1 MSKLNLGIIGTGL
14 NTINYILAIQ
24 RNPLLNLSIISDGNI
39 RYACDLTKGMDCSV
53 CDNDYNIIYNDNIDA
68 VIISTSYKRQIE
80 IAKLCIIAQKHVLL
94 DKIIASPK
102 QILDL
107 YDLAQEKGIVIYVG
121 LFKRHHSDY
130 MAIKEKLSNIK
141 SIYSVNKKPLQKPYR
156 TSNGLIG
163 EMIYYDLDI
172 ILNYLDYKMPNKIL
186 AISNTNH
193 KELKKV
199 KEYESMD
206 IKLIYDTGL
215 IINISSSRNSTY
227 GFDDRIEIESAEG
240 LTKIKNQSLNNIVQI
255 NNEGLV
261 TSYTNNNYYIRYKQ
275 SYFYML
281 DYFHKI
287 IFNKMEN
294 TVQRDNILK
303 LNKICQI
310 VNKSLEEKN
319 VTRVGGIMKNIV
331 KM

>member
-39 RYACDLTKGMDCSV
+39 RYACDLTKGMGCAV
-53 CDNDYNIIYNDNIDA
+53 CNNDYSIIYNENIDA

-80 IAKLCIIAQKHVLL
+80 IAKLCIIGEKHVLL
-94 DKIIASPK
+94 DKIIGST
-102 QILDL
+102 QEILDL
-107 YDLAQEKGIVIYVG
+107 YDLAKEKGVVIYVG

-130 MAIKEKLSNIK
+130 MGIKEKLSNIK
-141 SIYSVNKKPLQKPYR
+141 NIYSVNKKPLQKPYR

-186 AISNTNH
+186 AIANTNH

-199 KEYESMD
+199 KEYESLD
-206 IKLIYDTGL
+206 IKLIYDEGIL
-215 IINISSSRNSTY
+215 INISSSRNSTY
-227 GFDDRIEIESAEG
+227 GFDDRIEIESSEG
-240 LTKIKNQSLNNIVQI
+240 LTKIKNQSSNNIVEI
-255 NNEGLV
+255 NNQGLV
-261 TSYTNNNYYIRYKQ
+261 TSYTNNNYYIRYKE

-287 IFNKMEN
+287 ILDKMEN

-310 VNKSLEEKN
+310 VNKSLKEKN
-319 VTRVGGIMKNIV
+319 VTRVGGIIKSITEM
-331 KM
+331 